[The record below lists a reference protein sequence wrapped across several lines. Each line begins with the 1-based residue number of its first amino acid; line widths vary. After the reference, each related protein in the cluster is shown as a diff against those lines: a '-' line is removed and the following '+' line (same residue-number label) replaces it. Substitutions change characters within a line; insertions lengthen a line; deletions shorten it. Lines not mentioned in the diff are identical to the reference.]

1 MKKILLI
8 STIFITLIISGCT
21 NNQHFTIKSQKYTD
35 KQQELLTLTGNNASK
50 YELENIPNNKDFE
63 IKIMYE
69 VYENTTKIKE
79 QLITSMLVE
88 STKDTI
94 EDIPFAINIQEN
106 IIRLVSKSS
115 SSEIKID
122 EDLSNLSSYWLSY
135 DSQINL
141 NDTIY
146 LFIANEDNNT
156 NISNESFIFKDQ
168 DINKIVTTN
177 NTNVFI
183 KLVFTET

>member
-1 MKKILLI
+1 MKKLLLI

-21 NNQHFTIKSQKYTD
+21 NNQHFTIKSQKYTN

-50 YELENIPNNKDFE
+50 YELENIPNNKDF
-63 IKIMYE
+63 KINIIYE

-88 STKDTI
+88 STKDTV
-94 EDIPFAINIQEN
+94 DNIPISINIQDN
-106 IIRLVSKSS
+106 LIRLVSKSS
-115 SSEIKID
+115 YNEIKID
-122 EDLSNLSSYWLSY
+122 EDLSNLSSCWLSY

-141 NDTIY
+141 DDTIY

-156 NISNESFIFKDQ
+156 NISNESFILKDQ

-183 KLVFTET
+183 KLVFTEI